1 MGGIIFSPCFESGIV
16 LTVECVLLSMGFNW
30 NDRLCR
36 VEGTEICCETGSGF
50 ECGSPKSFIENS
62 VEEDGFNE
70 FSPELSGLKDAP
82 AGPEQY
88 HEEGSALTH
97 TAMVA
102 DEALERRPGDSQMF
116 FAAVAHDLGKCKT
129 PESEYP
135 LHRGHDKA
143 GVSCATK
150 LADSMGLTG
159 RDVDVMEEA
168 ARFHMRVFDVP
179 DMKESTVIRM
189 VEDLN
194 GLSTG
199 QLVDLAEA
207 DKLGRVPE
215 QSMGSERV
223 RQDLSLAEKVVND
236 FNKDD
241 AFMEFDADEGNVDD
255 IVLQERVERFKQ
267 AR

>member
-1 MGGIIFSPCFESGIV
+1 ME
-16 LTVECVLLSMGFNW
+16 MFNW
-30 NDRLCR
+30 NGKQCK
-36 VEGTEICCETGSGF
+36 VESTEICCETGGGGF
-50 ECGSPKSFIENS
+50 ECESPKAFVENS
-62 VEEDGFNE
+62 VEEEDGFDE
-70 FSPELSGLKDAP
+70 FSSELSGLDDAP

-102 DEALERRPGDSQMF
+102 EEALEGRPGDSQMF

-143 GVSCATK
+143 GISCATE

-168 ARFHMRVFDVP
+168 ARFHMRVFDVL
-179 DMKESTVIRM
+179 DMNESTVVRM
-189 VEDLN
+189 VGDLN
-194 GLSTG
+194 GLSTD

-207 DKLGRVPE
+207 DKRGRIPQQSMDSGRVRKE
-215 QSMGSERV
+215 LDM
-223 RQDLSLAEKVVND
+223 AEEAVNGFD
-236 FNKDD
+236 RSD
-241 AFMEFDADEGNVDD
+241 AFREFDATEENVDD
-255 IVLQERVERFKQ
+255 IVLQQRVERFKEL
-267 AR
+267 R